1 MSQKLTIILIA
12 GLAICGILYFILLQ
26 SYPIALVNLHFITL
40 NSFEKDYIAAAN
52 YYRNLL
58 ETYNKDQT
66 PILDSPEIQQEISRA
81 VLERSVESILIHQ
94 ELKKQLKAGELQKM
108 VDDRIQEVLKG
119 KDLEK
124 KVKTL
129 YGLSMD
135 GFKERILKPEAER
148 EIITGRLFLQ
158 NKNFDDWL
166 KDAKKQARVVILL
179 SNLRWDGSGVVM
191 GK

>member
-40 NSFEKDYIAAAN
+40 DSFEKDYMAAIS

-58 ETYNKDQT
+58 KTYDKNQT
-66 PILDSPEIQQEISRA
+66 PVLESPEIQQEISRA
-81 VLERSVESILIHQ
+81 VLERSVESIIIHQ
-94 ELKKQLKAGELQKM
+94 ELKKQLKANDLQKI
-108 VDDRIQEVLKG
+108 VDNKIQEVLKG
-119 KDLEK
+119 KDIEK
-124 KVKTL
+124 QVKTL
-129 YGLSMD
+129 YGLSMGD
-135 GFKERILKPEAER
+135 FKERILKPEAER
-148 EIITGRLFLQ
+148 EIITGRFFLE
-158 NKNFDDWL
+158 NKNFEDWL
-166 KDAKKQARVVILL
+166 KDAKKQAQVVILL